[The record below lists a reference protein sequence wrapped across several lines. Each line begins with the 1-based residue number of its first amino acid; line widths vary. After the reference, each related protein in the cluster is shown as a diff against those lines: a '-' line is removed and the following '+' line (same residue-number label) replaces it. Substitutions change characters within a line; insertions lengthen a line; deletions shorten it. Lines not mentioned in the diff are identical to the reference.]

1 MNSMEERI
9 WNYID
14 GTCSMQER
22 KKIEELIE
30 SDPDYKFTYNE
41 LKASEFDFK
50 LLDLEEPSMS
60 FSRNVMEKVKLETAP
75 GTFKVLVDKRIVY
88 GIAAFFLLSIF
99 VLLGLTFYQMDWS
112 NTLTFTMPEYKLP
125 ELDLSK
131 FKSGIFIKA
140 FFFTDI
146 VLGLYI
152 LDSFLRKHF
161 IQNKINPKKYS
172 NNS

>member
-1 MNSMEERI
+1 MNSIEERI

-14 GTCSMQER
+14 GTCSLQER

-41 LKASEFDFK
+41 LKAAEFDFK

-75 GTFKVLVDKRIVY
+75 GTFKSLVDKRIIY
-88 GIAAFFLLSIF
+88 GIAAFFLISIII
-99 VLLGLTFYQMDWS
+99 LLAVTFYQIDWS
-112 NTLTFTMPEYKLP
+112 ETVSLKLPKYKLP
-125 ELDLSK
+125 EINLSPLWE
-131 FKSGIFIKA
+131 SRFIKT

-146 VLGLYI
+146 ILALYV
-152 LDSFLRKHF
+152 LDSVLRKRLRT
-161 IQNKINPKKYS
+161 K
-172 NNS
+172 